1 MKNMAS
7 QTIIISGLS
16 GAGKSTALKTF
27 EDMGYYCID
36 NLPLLL
42 FSDLLQKKDRIQ
54 EQLAIVMDGRDR
66 SFFSSWPTILG
77 DFLQDDSFDLK
88 TLFLEASDSVL
99 LRRFNQLRRPHIMAG
114 SGSIRQG
121 IETEKNQFTSLREQ
135 ADRIIDTSLL
145 TSWDLRS
152 RLLEMYG
159 GAPESLMQVHLISF
173 GFKNGVPEEADMV
186 WDVRFL
192 PNPYYVA
199 ALKELNGLDE
209 GVALFVNENETTQK
223 FLDLVKPLL
232 SFLLPE
238 FDQEGKAN
246 LTIGIGCTGGKHRSV
261 VIARELDQILSD
273 RNISLTLTHRDID
286 RE

>member
-1 MKNMAS
+1 MAS
-7 QTIIISGLS
+7 QTIIITGLS

-36 NLPLLL
+36 NLPLFLL
-42 FSDLLQKKDRIQ
+42 SDLLRKKDNTL
-54 EQLAIVMDGRDR
+54 EKLAIVMDGRDR

-77 DFLQDDSFDLK
+77 DYLQNGSFDLK

-99 LRRFNQLRRPHIMAG
+99 LRRFTQLRRPHILAG

-121 IETEKNQFTSLREQ
+121 IETEKKQFAYLREK
-135 ADRIIDTSLL
+135 AGRIIDTSLL
-145 TSWDLRS
+145 KPQDLRS
-152 RLLEMYG
+152 RLFELYG
-159 GAPESLMQVHLISF
+159 GSSDSLMQVHLLSF

-186 WDVRFL
+186 LDVRFL
-192 PNPYYVA
+192 PNPYYIA

-209 GVALFVNENETTQK
+209 RVALFVKENETTQK

-261 VIARELDQILSD
+261 VIVRELNRILSD
-273 RNISLTLTHRDID
+273 LNISLTLTHRDIE

>member
-7 QTIIISGLS
+7 QTIIITGLS

-42 FSDLLQKKDRIQ
+42 LSDLLQKKDHIQ
-54 EQLAIVMDGRDR
+54 KQLAIVMDGRDP

-77 DFLQDDSFDLK
+77 NFLQDNSFDLK

-99 LRRFNQLRRPHIMAG
+99 LRRFTQLRRPHFMAG

-121 IETEKNQFTSLREQ
+121 IETEKKQVASLREK

-145 TSWDLRS
+145 KQQDLRR
-152 RLLEMYG
+152 RLFELYRG
-159 GAPESLMQVHLISF
+159 SPDSLMQVHLISF

-199 ALKELNGLDE
+199 DLKELNGLDE
-209 GVALFVNENETTQK
+209 EVALFVKENETTHK
-223 FLDLVKPLL
+223 FFGLVKPLL

-238 FDQEGKAN
+238 FDWEGKAN

-261 VIARELDQILSD
+261 VIARELYQILSD